1 MGETTDRARPD
12 THKLRVGVSPSSG
25 SGMRDQMGRGAQ
37 TQHVSVPVSEDE
49 GTNGIV
55 LSNRYVSPLLLSLKE
70 LHRSREMFVKVE
82 VMLGHQILQ
91 LDAALGL
98 CEWVETHPGRGKF
111 VYIKGATAK
120 DSPASLSAK
129 AAMLELKAQA
139 RKNRLEREREM
150 SGEARKL
157 AVWPW
162 VESIRG
168 AGALGLAQIVAES
181 MGQHT
186 VNGLSDYPGPA
197 TLRQRFGL
205 GGDRNGNPQRRYKG
219 AMGVDMGF
227 SPKRRKLMYLI
238 ADSLVKSNRGG
249 EYKAF
254 YDAEKARR
262 LERGDDVTKAHAH
275 NHALRLL
282 AKRYLRDLWRAW
294 RAVENGMTD
303 HSTGDTQPTYV
314 RIPLSAEDN
323 AA

>member
-1 MGETTDRARPD
+1 MGETTDQARPD

-25 SGMRDQMGRGAQ
+25 SGMRGHPWSDAQ
-37 TQHVSVPVSEDE
+37 SMPVSVPVSEDE
-49 GTNGIV
+49 GTNSSV
-55 LSNRYVSPLLLSLKE
+55 ASHPSLSPLLSLKE

-98 CEWVETHPGRGKF
+98 CEWVETVPGHGKF

-120 DSPASLSAK
+120 DSPVLLSAK
-129 AAMLELKAQA
+129 ASMLELKAHA
-139 RKNRLEREREM
+139 HRNRLQREREM

-181 MGQHT
+181 MGQNT

-197 TLRQRFGL
+197 ALRQRFGL
-205 GGDRNGNPQRRYKG
+205 GGDRFGNPQRRYKDP
-219 AMGVDMGF
+219 AMAEAMGF
-227 SPKRRKLMYLI
+227 SPQRRKLMYLI
-238 ADSLVKSNRGG
+238 ADSLVKGNRGG

-262 LERGDDVTKAHAH
+262 LERGDGVTKKHAH

-282 AKRYLRDLWRAW
+282 AKRYLRDLWKAW
-294 RAVENGMTD
+294 RAAESGMTD
-303 HSTGDTQPTYV
+303 LLPGDTHTSRV
-314 RIPLSAEDN
+314 RIPLSAEDH